1 MLSFFT
7 YIVVGLIGLMMGTVY
22 KESFSNLHILRFS
35 AYKVA
40 RIFAIIVLICAI
52 ICGYLSYKSIAA
64 FSAQDAMPEDKAHF
78 FQDYQSM
85 LIYFLNLGFIMMIV
99 FSNLHSFVS
108 KKISWWFYLQTF
120 GIYAAFA
127 VIDNF
132 FLQDTFFHFKKMNQ
146 LWQGEFS
153 FASLTGYMSLI
164 ISAGLTLF
172 NAYMTWWGL
181 KK

>member
-1 MLSFFT
+1 MLSFLT
-7 YIVVGLIGLMMGTVY
+7 YIIVGLIGLMMGTVY
-22 KESFSNLHILRFS
+22 KRSFSNIEMLRIS
-35 AYKVA
+35 PYKIG
-40 RIFAIIVLICAI
+40 RIFTVIVIASAVV
-52 ICGYLSYKSIAA
+52 CGYLSFKAVAA
-64 FSAQDAMPEDKAHF
+64 FTAQDAMPEDKAHF

-85 LIYFLNLGFIMMIV
+85 LIYFLNLGFILIMV
-99 FSNLHSFVS
+99 FSNLHSFAS
-108 KKISWWFYLQTF
+108 KRISWKLYLQTF

-153 FASLTGYMSLI
+153 FANFMGYFSLI
-164 ISAGLTLF
+164 VSAGLTFF
-172 NAYMTWWGL
+172 NAYMTYWGL

>member
-7 YIVVGLIGLMMGTVY
+7 YIIVGLIGLMMGTVY
-22 KESFSNLHILRFS
+22 KRSFSNMEILRFS
-35 AYKVA
+35 PYKIA
-40 RIFAIIVLICAI
+40 RTYGIIVLASAV
-52 ICGYLSYKSIAA
+52 ICGYLSYRSIAA

-85 LIYFLNLGFIMMIV
+85 LVYFLNLSFILMMI
-99 FSNLHSFVS
+99 FSNFHSFVS
-108 KKISWWFYLQTF
+108 KKISWIFYLQTF

-153 FASLTGYMSLI
+153 FANITGYISLV
-164 ISAGLTLF
+164 ISAGLTVF
-172 NAYMTWWGL
+172 NAYMTYWGL